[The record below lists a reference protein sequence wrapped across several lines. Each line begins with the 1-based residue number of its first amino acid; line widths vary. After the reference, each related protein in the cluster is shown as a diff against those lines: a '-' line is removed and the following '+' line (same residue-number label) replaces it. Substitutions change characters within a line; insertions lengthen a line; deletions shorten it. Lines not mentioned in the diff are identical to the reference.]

1 VTIHIELPFAL
12 NKGEALEVKF
22 PAGTYE
28 RLITDKLELR
38 TVVYLVQW
46 KFWYLVPYLP
56 FYSRNLINMYKVIM
70 EQNRWL
76 EDWVD
81 SPGYGSEPTIAEMP
95 WTVDSLHW
103 NNPSFTSM
111 NYHVPGPVYTLNP
124 IAASWSYEWQVI
136 NRIHESLY
144 VINPYTHDDM
154 PWIAWNWTMEEWIDK
169 NQGIENGMILHVYLR
184 NDAYWQ
190 DGNQIT
196 SADVAWNFEFIE
208 SLTPP
213 EYTQVWKPLIKY
225 EIADPYVIRL
235 YINATGLWQAYTML
249 DSALR
254 FPKPAW
260 EDFVGDYNTTT
271 TVDYN
276 AAVAYQPW
284 TVLRNTKPGNNGP
297 SDLTM
302 LYGSGAYYFRY
313 WDKTIGKG
321 ILKLSKNPNYWA
333 RVNVQ
338 NMQTTIGIDGLLY
351 GWQQY
356 ELSDPTPPNYET
368 TVAIRTTLTNV
379 NMFSP
384 VNISKHLIMYHWPTN
399 MYEDT
404 AMQITLSSGQVHTEV
419 IIKDLIPLPN
429 RIGDLGKRTGTPPSA
444 KWFLYDDVVDG
455 TDLALFLIA
464 LKGNAPI
471 LFRML
476 IDNPATLQEVEVI
489 RIDVEWMEP
498 WWSR

>member
-1 VTIHIELPFAL
+1 
-12 NKGEALEVKF
+12 
-22 PAGTYE
+22 
-28 RLITDKLELR
+28 
-38 TVVYLVQW
+38 
-46 KFWYLVPYLP
+46 
-56 FYSRNLINMYKVIM
+56 
-70 EQNRWL
+70 
-76 EDWVD
+76 
-81 SPGYGSEPTIAEMP
+81 
-95 WTVDSLHW
+95 
-103 NNPSFTSM
+103 
-111 NYHVPGPVYTLNP
+111 
-124 IAASWSYEWQVI
+124 
-136 NRIHESLY
+136 
-144 VINPYTHDDM
+144 
-154 PWIAWNWTMEEWIDK
+154 
-169 NQGIENGMILHVYLR
+169 
-184 NDAYWQ
+184 
-190 DGNQIT
+190 
-196 SADVAWNFEFIE
+196 
-208 SLTPP
+208 
-213 EYTQVWKPLIKY
+213 
-225 EIADPYVIRL
+225 
-235 YINATGLWQAYTML
+235 
-249 DSALR
+249 
-254 FPKPAW
+254 
-260 EDFVGDYNTTT
+260 
-271 TVDYN
+271 
-276 AAVAYQPW
+276 
-284 TVLRNTKPGNNGP
+284 
-297 SDLTM
+297 M

-333 RVNVQ
+333 RVNVR

-351 GWQQY
+351 EWQQY